1 MMLLSRSSNTSPPLV
16 YSAEDK
22 FCARLAY
29 VAQVEKE
36 WWNLWIRQVLPTL
49 FSYKR
54 WKVKQ
59 ENVKVGDLVMLNYPG
74 HFKDDYCIA
83 KVTKAEA
90 DEDGLV
96 RKVTVDFKKRNP
108 RESKLI
114 YKSKPL
120 LSEVVAVHRLHK
132 LHLADDP
139 ALLGDH
145 GVVLDTKSG
154 DDEPHR
160 D

>member
-1 MMLLSRSSNTSPPLV
+1 M
-16 YSAEDK
+16 
-22 FCARLAY
+22 
-29 VAQVEKE
+29 
-36 WWNLWIRQVLPTL
+36 
-49 FSYKR
+49 
-54 WKVKQ
+54 KQ
-59 ENVKVGDLVMLNYPG
+59 ENVKVGDLVMLSYPG